1 MNRLPTLFVSHGSPM
16 LAIERDPTTDVWTRL
31 GRELPRPRAILIA
44 SAHWS
49 TRAPMTTASARPET
63 IHDFY
68 GFPEPLYRLRYP
80 APGAP
85 ELAARACELIYAA
98 GLPAAMDRERGLDH
112 GAWAPLRYLYPEA
125 DIPVTQV
132 SLQSPQSMAH
142 HLQLGR
148 ALASL
153 ADEDVLVIGSGNLTH
168 NLRDAFGAS
177 SGGQSGSAPFPYAL
191 EFQAWMKA
199 RLESNDFETL
209 ADYHRRAPHAAR
221 AHPTDEHLAP
231 LYVAL
236 GAAGESVRAQCLY
249 DGFTMGALAMD
260 VWLFHPA

>member
-1 MNRLPTLFVSHGSPM
+1 MTRLPTLFVSHGSPM
-16 LAIERDPTTDVWTRL
+16 MAIEHDATTDVWVRL
-31 GRELPRPRAILIA
+31 GRELPRPKSILIA
-44 SAHWS
+44 SAHWA
-49 TRAPMTTASARPET
+49 TRTPTTLAAKQPET

-80 APGAP
+80 SPGAP
-85 ELAARACELIYAA
+85 ELAARACELISAA

-112 GAWAPLRYLYPEA
+112 GAWAPLRYMYPDA
-125 DIPVTQV
+125 DLPVTQV

-148 ALASL
+148 ALAPL
-153 ADEDVLVIGSGNLTH
+153 ADEGVLVIGSGNLTH
-168 NLRDAFGAS
+168 NLRDGFSAS
-177 SGGQSGSAPFPYAL
+177 PGSAPFPYAL

-199 RLESNDFETL
+199 HLEANDFDTL
-209 ADYHRRAPHAAR
+209 VDYRRRAPHAAR

-236 GAAGESVRAQCLY
+236 GAAGEKVRSECLY
-249 DGFTMGALAMD
+249 DGYTMGALAMD
-260 VWLFHPA
+260 IWLFHPA